1 MDYQQAL
8 AYLERLGNEV
18 LGMCYSL
25 ENIRALLAE
34 LGSPEQKFRAVLIAG
49 TNGKG
54 SAAAAL
60 ASILSA
66 GNYRAALYT
75 SPHLVRI
82 EERIVVSGRQIG
94 PGDLA
99 RCCTAVA
106 EATERLLRQGKLS
119 YHPTYFEAITAIAFL
134 YFSEQKVDLAVL
146 EVGIGGRLDAT
157 NASDPLCSI
166 ITTVS
171 YDHQKYLGD
180 TLDKIAFE
188 KAGIIRPG
196 RPLLSGVEA
205 EEARRVIVERC
216 RQMGAPLL
224 ELDRACAIAQLES
237 RDGKYSFAL
246 ETPRRRYRLRPS
258 LRGRH
263 QVRNMALAVLAA
275 ETLFD
280 YGFEL
285 SPDEISRGVAE
296 TRWPARIEIF
306 PGEPEIILDG
316 AHNVQAIAA
325 LKAYLEE
332 TGRDYVLL
340 FGAMADKD
348 IRGIAEIIFPGARRV
363 VLTTVSSAR
372 AARAEEIA
380 ALCLG
385 LRGDFLLA
393 PNPSEGL
400 ALARSLCPSG
410 CSLVV
415 AGSFYLAGQV
425 LQLMTKK

>member
-1 MDYQQAL
+1 MNYQQAL

-18 LGMCYSL
+18 LGMRYSL
-25 ENIRALLAE
+25 ENIRALLAR
-34 LGSPEQKFRAVLIAG
+34 LGNPERRFRAVLIGG

-54 SAAAAL
+54 SAAATL
-60 ASILSA
+60 ASILCA

-82 EERIVVSGRQIG
+82 EERIAVSGREIE
-94 PGDLA
+94 PDDLA
-99 RCCTAVA
+99 RHCTAAA
-106 EATERLLRQGKLS
+106 EATERLLEQGRLN
-119 YHPTYFEAITAIAFL
+119 YHPTYFETITAIAFL
-134 YFSEQKVDLAVL
+134 YFAERQVDLAVL

-166 ITTVS
+166 ITTIS

-196 RPLLSGVEA
+196 RPVLSGVEA
-205 EEARRVIVERC
+205 EEARRVIIGQC
-216 RQMGAPLL
+216 REMGAPLL

-237 RDGKYSFAL
+237 RDGQYGFAL
-246 ETPRRRYRLRPS
+246 ETPRRRYRLRLG

-263 QVRNMALAVLAA
+263 QVRNTALAVLAA
-275 ETLFD
+275 ETLSD
-280 YGFEL
+280 HGFEL
-285 SPDEISRGVAE
+285 SPAEISRGVAE
-296 TRWPARIEIF
+296 TRWPARIEML
-306 PGEPEIILDG
+306 PGEPEIVLDG
-316 AHNVQAIAA
+316 AHNVQAMAA

-348 IRGIAEIIFPGARRV
+348 IRGMAEIIFPGARRV

-380 ALCLG
+380 ARSAG
-385 LRGDFLLA
+385 LRDDYLLA
-393 PNPSEGL
+393 SNPSEGL

-415 AGSFYLAGQV
+415 AGSFYLAGQ
-425 LQLMTKK
+425 LLELMAKK